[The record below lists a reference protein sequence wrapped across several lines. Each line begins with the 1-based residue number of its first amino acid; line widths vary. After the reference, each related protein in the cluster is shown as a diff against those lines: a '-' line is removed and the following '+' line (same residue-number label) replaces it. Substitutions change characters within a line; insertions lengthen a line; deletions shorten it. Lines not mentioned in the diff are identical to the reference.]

1 MPFGD
6 RLFTPCVA
14 LSLLTLLVG
23 PARAQTAPDQET
35 LPADRSPFDAYLQ
48 QLDFSRPTTIEGR
61 VRFIDRGE
69 RAIWIDVNRRL
80 EDQDSGRGVW
90 QDVPGDLMLQLYPR
104 DGAQFDL
111 LTSYKPGTTLQMV
124 IQQDREG
131 RRLILSY
138 RDPSAPPRL
147 PL

>member
-6 RLFTPCVA
+6 RLFVLCVA

-131 RRLILSY
+131 RRFILSY

>member
-1 MPFGD
+1 MPFGN
-6 RLFTPCVA
+6 RPFTPCVA
-14 LSLLTLLVG
+14 LSLIILLGG
-23 PARAQTAPDQET
+23 PAQAQTAPDQEP
-35 LPADRSPFDAYLQ
+35 LPAERSPFDSYLQ
-48 QLDFSRPTTIEGR
+48 QLDFSRPTSIEVR
-61 VRFIDRGE
+61 VRFIDRAE
-69 RAIWIDVNRRL
+69 RAIWVDVDRRF
-80 EDQDSGRGVW
+80 EVQDSGKGVW

-111 LTSYKPGTTLQMV
+111 LTAYRPGTPLQIV

-138 RDPSAPPRL
+138 RESSDPPRL